1 MEKSVDKLKTE
12 LSDLQKK
19 AYNVGTDVCNLSEVI
34 SSIQASAQTQENR
47 IAELENFQTN
57 SEEFI
62 NEVIRIDNNIADT
75 INQNR
80 LTIDDI
86 SFETSE
92 EPTAVYNFKV
102 EDYHTYFVGIHCIF
116 VHNAECTK
124 QQVLDENRRNGR
136 QAQEERHNELL
147 KDYPET
153 QQEITI
159 RPYDD
164 NGNLVDYNVRADEI
178 NNDFFNEVKA
188 TETAPYTRNQR
199 KGCELLQRNGG
210 EIRGSGKPGF
220 EGGTKLGPTP
230 GYTTRSGKTVPLSQA
245 MAIHGGGK

>member
-124 QQVLDENRRNGR
+124 RNKYRTKTDGT
-136 QAQEERHNELL
+136 ADKL
-147 KDYPET
+147 KKKD
-153 QQEITI
+153 IMS
-159 RPYDD
+159 
-164 NGNLVDYNVRADEI
+164 
-178 NNDFFNEVKA
+178 
-188 TETAPYTRNQR
+188 
-199 KGCELLQRNGG
+199 C
-210 EIRGSGKPGF
+210 
-220 EGGTKLGPTP
+220 
-230 GYTTRSGKTVPLSQA
+230 
-245 MAIHGGGK
+245 